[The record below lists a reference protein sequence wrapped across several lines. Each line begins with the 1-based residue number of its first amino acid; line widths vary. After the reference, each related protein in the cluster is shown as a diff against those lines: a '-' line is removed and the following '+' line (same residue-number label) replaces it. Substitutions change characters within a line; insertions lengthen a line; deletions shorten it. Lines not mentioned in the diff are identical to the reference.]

1 MHRAPLLV
9 VRERRCIGEVLPIS
23 PLPKLA
29 GMTPTPL
36 GSRRHQ
42 KQLSTC
48 EPAEMATAV
57 AGVKRQARAYQCVSC
72 DRSYPKHFKVG
83 LARKVP
89 DAFVLL
95 QRGMPRAHPQASDMC
110 DVCHSLFKR
119 AKPMPLQVGAAATR
133 CSSTAAPN
141 LSARA
146 PSATPH
152 KAVESLVSAIAP
164 LVSQLQ
170 VAAEDVWMRERT
182 MAKYSHDCVSPLQT
196 KIESVLNSLPAAAQS
211 ESQAVCLP
219 DVFPCTGA
227 SPLMGD
233 EILSMEVRYI
243 HSA

>member
-1 MHRAPLLV
+1 MRTRRCKVTANRRWGYWEAMRRAPLLV
-9 VRERRCIGEVLPIS
+9 VHQSRCIGEVLPIS

-29 GMTPTPL
+29 GMTPTLL

-89 DAFVLL
+89 DAVVLL

-119 AKPMPLQVGAAATR
+119 AKPMPLQVGAAATQ
-133 CSSTAAPN
+133 CSSTAAPKK
-141 LSARA
+141 SFCQGTKCDTAQGCGVPGECHRTSCQ
-146 PSATPH
+146 P
-152 KAVESLVSAIAP
+152 
-164 LVSQLQ
+164 
-170 VAAEDVWMRERT
+170 AEGRSGRRVD
-182 MAKYSHDCVSPLQT
+182 A
-196 KIESVLNSLPAAAQS
+196 
-211 ESQAVCLP
+211 
-219 DVFPCTGA
+219 GA
-227 SPLMGD
+227 HHGKVQP
-233 EILSMEVRYI
+233 
-243 HSA
+243 